1 MGGGVIGGFPLHY
14 CWDRLAVT
22 VLLLLLLLL
31 PRKHQGEH
39 PLLRRPVQTPHLAA
53 LAWIDPS
60 LSGIGERV
68 GECGRMVDQSS
79 TLGILPES
87 YVGNHAVWNVEEV

>member
-31 PRKHQGEH
+31 QRKHQGEH

-60 LSGIGERV
+60 LRGSGVRM
-68 GECGRMVDQSS
+68 GECGRREDQRTILG
-79 TLGILPES
+79 TLPGS
-87 YVGNHAVWNVEEV
+87 